1 MSNFQITIIPAQDT
15 GEGSQTEKERF
26 GVRQQGRGAGKII
39 EGIEDLGGVWDQVI
53 QKLTA
58 LASQSQT
65 ATAPSQYELSS
76 IEFNIGIEAGLSIG
90 LVTKADASVAIVF
103 KKKDAGGS
111 TPPA

>member
-15 GEGSQTEKERF
+15 GEGIQTEKERF

-39 EGIEDLGGVWDQVI
+39 EGIEALAGVWDQVI

-65 ATAPSQYELSS
+65 AAVPSQYELSS

-90 LVTKADASVAIVF
+90 LVTKADASVSIVF
-103 KKKDAGGS
+103 KKNTGEGKPSA
-111 TPPA
+111 